1 MPTQQTIA
9 EHLDLS
15 QPTVSDLLQ
24 RLGIDWR
31 ESSLSEIRIAY
42 IRRLREQAAGRFSDG
57 PLDLMNERA
66 RLAKEQADRL
76 ELQNAQT
83 RKELA
88 PIVLIEHVL
97 AKAGVRVA
105 GILDA
110 IPGMIRRRS
119 PSLSSSD
126 LDCISAEIAKA
137 RNIAASIS
145 LNDLRED
152 SADRQR

>member
-1 MPTQQTIA
+1 MPSGKVIA
-9 EHLDLS
+9 DHLDMSPPVVVEMLKKIGLS
-15 QPTVSDLLQ
+15 YDSPLD
-24 RLGIDWR
+24 
-31 ESSLSEIRIAY
+31 EIRIAY

-57 PLDLMNERA
+57 PLDIMNERA

-119 PSLSSSD
+119 PLLSSSD
-126 LDCISAEIAKA
+126 IDCISAEIAKA
-137 RNIAASIS
+137 RNISAAIS
-145 LNDLRED
+145 LNDLE
-152 SADRQR
+152 SEGQS

>member
-1 MPTQQTIA
+1 MLSQQKVA
-9 EHLDLS
+9 EHLDMTRQS
-15 QPTVSDLLQ
+15 ASDMLQ
-24 RLGIDWR
+24 KLGI
-31 ESSLSEIRIAY
+31 SLRSTSLTDIRVAY

-88 PIVLIEHVL
+88 PVVLIEQVL
-97 AKAGVRVA
+97 AKAGTRVA
-105 GILDA
+105 GILDS

-126 LDCISAEIAKA
+126 LDCIAAEIVKA
-137 RNIAASIS
+137 RNLAAALS
-145 LNDLRED
+145 LGDLE
-152 SADRQR
+152 AEGQP

>member
-1 MPTQQTIA
+1 VPTQQTIA

-31 ESSLSEIRIAY
+31 KSTIDDVRVAY
-42 IRRLREQAAGRFSDG
+42 IRHLREQAAGRFSDG

-88 PIVLIEHVL
+88 PIVLIEQVL

-126 LDCISAEIAKA
+126 LDCISAEISKA
-137 RNIAASIS
+137 RNLAASIS
-145 LNDLRED
+145 LNDLE
-152 SADRQR
+152 SEGQS